1 MFIGAMVLITA
12 LFSPAAQARAHLKI
26 STTLTAFE
34 GFNNWTAG
42 RSFENIKSFQNS
54 NASRPVV
61 DLVLQ
66 LQALKAGG
74 LDFDFELVPS
84 LTYEL
89 AKKELIQ
96 GRVDLTAETL
106 WDDEIAENAAR
117 LLKSDPVIRNG
128 EFVKGIYVL
137 STNDKLLKL
146 TSIDEVHG
154 AIATVVAS
162 WALDVK
168 TVESMQVKAVVQT
181 VTPEQ
186 AFKAI
191 LKNQADFI
199 LYEFSAQAD
208 LHVESG
214 GVRLVPVPGYKV
226 GIIGS
231 RSWAISRSSPVAGAV
246 FDALVAG
253 TKILRESGTIE
264 RAYTESGFFN
274 AKVAGWKKYSE

>member
-1 MFIGAMVLITA
+1 MFVGAAALITT
-12 LFSPAAQARAHLKI
+12 LFSPAAQAGTHLKI
-26 STTLTAFE
+26 STTLTAFD

-42 RSFENIKSFQNS
+42 GSFENIKSFQNS

-84 LTYEL
+84 ITYEL
-89 AKKELIQ
+89 AKKELIH
-96 GRVDLTAETL
+96 GHVDLTAETL
-106 WDDEIAENAAR
+106 WDDEIAENAET
-117 LLKSDPVIRNG
+117 LLKSEPVIRNG

-137 STNDKLLKL
+137 PTNDKLLKL
-146 TSIDEVHG
+146 ASVDDVRG

-168 TVESMQVKAVVQT
+168 TIESMKVKAVVQT
-181 VTPEQ
+181 VTPEL
-186 AFKAI
+186 AFKVI
-191 LKNQADFI
+191 LKHQADFI
-199 LYEFSAQAD
+199 LYEFSAQSD

-231 RSWAISRSSPVAGAV
+231 RSWAISKSSPSASAV
-246 FDALVAG
+246 FGALVAG
-253 TKILRESGTIE
+253 TKILRESGIIE

-274 AKVAGWKKYSE
+274 TKIAGWKKIL